1 MPALNVRTSS
11 SSGKPP
17 HALRNHSK
25 RGGSAHGVTFAIK
38 WSGSTLGKFSVR
50 PPPVMWA
57 APRNPGT
64 WRTAPIVDAYNRVGA
79 SNTDANVSSPPA
91 PTLDAG
97 ASNKAE
103 MDVFCCLA
111 NLASAF
117 LTSENPF
124 ACTPLDETPI
134 NTSPACIDDVRGN
147 KSRFLTAPTQKP
159 ATSKSPAPYNPGISA
174 VSPPDN
180 AQPLFAQPSATPS
193 TKQAQAST
201 SNAPVA

>member
-1 MPALNVRTSS
+1 M
-11 SSGKPP
+11 
-17 HALRNHSK
+17 
-25 RGGSAHGVTFAIK
+25 TFAIR
-38 WSGSTLGKFSVR
+38 WSGSTLGKFSVS

-64 WRTAPIVDAYNRVGA
+64 WRTAPIVDAYSLVGA
-79 SNTDANVSSPPA
+79 NNTDANVSSPPA
-91 PTLDAG
+91 PTEDAG

-111 NLASAF
+111 NFARAF
-117 LTSENPF
+117 RTSENPF
-124 ACTPLDETPI
+124 ACTPEEATPMS
-134 NTSPACIDDVRGN
+134 TSPAFIADVLGN

-159 ATSKSPAPYNPGISA
+159 ATSKSPAPYKPGISA
-174 VSPPDN
+174 VSPPDK

-193 TKQAQAST
+193 TKEAQAST